1 MARESLHIDWDDSAM
16 HTFSTS
22 QMMQQFR
29 EQAKSPGTSV
39 RREGDPDA
47 AFAQAAKKIEAVYE
61 FPYLPHAMMEPL
73 NCAVDLRADSCEIW
87 TGTQF
92 QTVDRANAAKIAG
105 LPPEKVNIHTT
116 MFPGGEIRGF
126 LGQLAKDQC
135 KNAGFG
141 GLTNPATGEI
151 FKNQGLCVSSVVS
164 QAGR

>member
-1 MARESLHIDWDDSAM
+1 MRVQAQFSGLTTGTIASHIHAC
-16 HTFSTS
+16 T
-22 QMMQQFR
+22 
-29 EQAKSPGTSV
+29 ASPGTGTASV
-39 RREGDPDA
+39 ATTTPTFPGFPLGVTSGSYDRTFDTLSAGTYNPAFVSSHGGTPASAEA
-47 AFAQAAKKIEAVYE
+47 ALATCLAAGTA
-61 FPYLPHAMMEPL
+61 YL
-73 NCAVDLRADSCEIW
+73 
-87 TGTQF
+87 
-92 QTVDRANAAKIAG
+92 
-105 LPPEKVNIHTT
+105 NIHTT